1 MLTANTLLPA
11 VPTKYSSNTE
21 KPIIVFNG
29 WLFFGLI
36 SVKIKLPYIVIFE
49 IKIMNILTGIFLSI
63 EEVAI
68 YLEKLGYKYDLEK
81 KHEYKRLFSKIYDLN
96 TQNNVA
102 VLFHYYGML
111 QEEIEEVEYDE
122 DIHTGEPVRI
132 PLYREVNNI
141 HTNTHYYV
149 DTAVL
154 KKILINEERVEV
166 HNYILKYGDPTSN
179 SQSQE
184 VSYYLHNS
192 ISLSSRDIR
201 IPKIELDN
209 LFQEG
214 ISTNSNILNNNN
226 SMGVPSIIKG
236 KPKSKEELYQELN
249 AAKATIE
256 QQKQEIGSLKN
267 QLEQT
272 HIPTDISKK
281 EGQGDSLLILGAVM
295 HCIKDAAKKN
305 YTQELLTQ
313 TILTKYKSIS
323 GISESTLKKKFSEAK
338 GYLEQR
344 LTP

>member
-1 MLTANTLLPA
+1 M
-11 VPTKYSSNTE
+11 S
-21 KPIIVFNG
+21 
-29 WLFFGLI
+29 
-36 SVKIKLPYIVIFE
+36 
-49 IKIMNILTGIFLSI
+49 ILTESFLSI

-68 YLEKLGYKYDLEK
+68 YLEKFGYNYDLEK
-81 KHEYKRLFSKIYDLN
+81 QHEYKRLYSKIYDLN

-111 QEEIEEVEYDE
+111 QEKIEEVEYDE
-122 DIHTGEPVRI
+122 DLCTGEPVRSPI
-132 PLYREVNNI
+132 YQEVNSV
-141 HTNTHYYV
+141 HTNAHYYI

-166 HNYILKYGDPTSN
+166 DNCISKYGDTTSN

-184 VSYYLHNS
+184 ISYYLNNS

-209 LFQEG
+209 LFQED
-214 ISTNSNILNNNN
+214 ISTNTNILNNSN

-236 KPKSKEELYQELN
+236 KPKSKEELYQELD

-256 QQKQEIGSLKN
+256 QQKQEIGSLQN

-272 HIPTDISKK
+272 HTPTDISKK

-295 HCIKDAAKKN
+295 HCIKEAAKKN

-323 GISESTLKKKFSEAK
+323 GISESTLKKKYSEAK
-338 GYLEQR
+338 DYLEQR

>member
-1 MLTANTLLPA
+1 M
-11 VPTKYSSNTE
+11 S
-21 KPIIVFNG
+21 
-29 WLFFGLI
+29 
-36 SVKIKLPYIVIFE
+36 
-49 IKIMNILTGIFLSI
+49 ILTESFLSI

-68 YLEKLGYKYDLEK
+68 YLEKIGDPYDLEK
-81 KHEYKRLFSKIYDLN
+81 QHEYNRLHSKIYDLN

-102 VLFHYYGML
+102 VLFHYSGML

-122 DIHTGEPVRI
+122 DLYTGEPVRI

-149 DTAVL
+149 DTSVL

-166 HNYILKYGDPTSN
+166 NNYISKYGDIISN
-179 SQSQE
+179 SQSRE
-184 VSYYLHNS
+184 ISYYLHNS
-192 ISLSSRDIR
+192 ISLSSRAIR

-214 ISTNSNILNNNN
+214 ISTNSSILNNNN
-226 SMGVPSIIKG
+226 SMGIPSITRD
-236 KPKSKEELYQELN
+236 KPKNNEELYQELD

-256 QQKQEIGSLKN
+256 QQKQEVDSLKN
-267 QLEQT
+267 QLEKT
-272 HIPTDISKK
+272 HTPDSISKK